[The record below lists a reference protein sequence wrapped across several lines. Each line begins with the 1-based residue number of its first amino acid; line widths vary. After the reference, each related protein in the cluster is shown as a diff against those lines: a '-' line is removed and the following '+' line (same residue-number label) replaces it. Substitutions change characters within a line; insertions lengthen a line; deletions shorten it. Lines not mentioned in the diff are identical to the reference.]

1 MRLFI
6 SDILFFLTKRLSD
19 SKIVI
24 VTDPS
29 EIKSHLNHNRAVVV
43 AHFKD
48 NKTLK
53 YKFFNEALNDNDDVD
68 ILVGFG
74 DIDMGVSHDSFCI
87 YSAANEYWKYESKWE
102 VDAIK
107 KWVYVHSFPIVIPYE
122 SRYNRFI
129 FSKQYEIKSLIVYM
143 SENNEPVYNL
153 ELSSILKEISEQYMG
168 ESFVVDMLADAGNMI
183 DFFGFD
189 REILP
194 VFFYVSFFYL
204 ILYL

>member
-1 MRLFI
+1 MRLVI

-24 VTDPS
+24 VTDPT
-29 EIKSHLNHNRAVVV
+29 EIKSHLNHNRAVVI

-53 YKFFNEALNDNDDVD
+53 YKFFNEALSDNDDVD

-74 DIDMGVSHDSFCI
+74 DTDMGVSHDSFCI
-87 YSAANEYWKYESKWE
+87 YSSANEYWKFESKWE
-102 VDAIK
+102 VDTIK

-122 SRYNRFI
+122 ARYNRFI
-129 FSKQYEIKSLIVYM
+129 FSKQHEIKSLIVYM
-143 SENNEPVYNL
+143 SDNNEPVYNL
-153 ELSSILKEISEQYMG
+153 ELYSILKEISEHYMG

-183 DFFGFD
+183 DFFGFE

-194 VFFYVSFFYL
+194 VFFYVFSL
-204 ILYL
+204 ISVLNL

>member
-1 MRLFI
+1 MRLFL

-68 ILVGFG
+68 ILVGVG
-74 DIDMGVSHDSFCI
+74 DSYMGVPHDSFCI
-87 YSAANEYWKYESKWE
+87 YIGAN
-102 VDAIK
+102 
-107 KWVYVHSFPIVIPYE
+107 
-122 SRYNRFI
+122 
-129 FSKQYEIKSLIVYM
+129 
-143 SENNEPVYNL
+143 
-153 ELSSILKEISEQYMG
+153 
-168 ESFVVDMLADAGNMI
+168 
-183 DFFGFD
+183 
-189 REILP
+189 
-194 VFFYVSFFYL
+194 
-204 ILYL
+204 